1 MANQNAFIDHDDNKL
16 TEGVSL
22 ICLLHQINEEDTDET
37 VIIDQFLISFQTE
50 LIFQKAK
57 VKTPKVPYLHIQLGS
72 TSCCSYLVRAAQT
85 C

>member
-16 TEGVSL
+16 TEDVSL
-22 ICLLHQINEEDTDET
+22 ICLLHQINKEDTDEN

-50 LIFQKAK
+50 LLFQKAK
-57 VKTPKVPYLHIQLGS
+57 VKIPKVPYLHIQLVS
-72 TSCCSYLVRAAQT
+72 TSCCSYLARAAQI